1 MQLRYQLVK
10 YNFEQEFQN
19 NHKLHMSSCIKSINE
34 WHPAARTH
42 GDVIWQSLTF
52 NTFHL
57 VNNAVH
63 CMLVAY
69 LKTFEVQSCKR
80 ILDC

>member
-10 YNFEQEFQN
+10 YNVE
-19 NHKLHMSSCIKSINE
+19 
-34 WHPAARTH
+34 AGRTH
-42 GDVIWQSLTF
+42 GDDAWQSLTF

-80 ILDC
+80 ILEC